1 MTLVTAAVRVAA
13 DLAPRDAMTVAGP
26 FPGETSPQIVKEP
39 AGAPSHLPTDIKP
52 PGGLWQ
58 RLGANFNSLL
68 QVRSVLR
75 KIQMVQ
81 IVRIG
86 RIGRIGRVFF

>member
-39 AGAPSHLPTDIKP
+39 AGAPSHLPTDKRP
-52 PGGLWQ
+52 PGGPLHP
-58 RLGANFNSLL
+58 LGANFNRLSR
-68 QVRSVLR
+68 VCCVVG
-75 KIQMVQ
+75 KIRIVGKVQ
-81 IVRIG
+81 IVRIV
-86 RIGRIGRVFF
+86 RVFF